1 VGRYR
6 RENVNSNFLTWLL
19 ATVLLTTAP
28 PAEAQPAKI
37 YRIGYLNS
45 SSFSG
50 NAHLL
55 EAFRQRLRELEWV
68 ESKNIGFEYRF
79 ADGKGAERL
88 KELAAE
94 LVRHKVDVIVARAT
108 SGSMAAK
115 EATSTI
121 SIVMTGGGDPVGAGI
136 IKSLARPGGN
146 ITGVSTLSPELIT
159 KRLELLKDVVSKL
172 TRLGVFTMGERGYV
186 GTERQIKEL
195 EPAAQSLQVKLL
207 YLEGKDEKG
216 LEKAFETAVRERAD
230 AITPLSGPLAFVKRK
245 RIVEL
250 AAGHRIPGVYP
261 SDEFVEAGGLMSYG
275 VDYIDQYR
283 RAAYFVDKI
292 LKGTKPA
299 ELPVELPKKFE
310 FTINLKAAKQIGL
323 TIPPNVLARADR
335 VIR

>member
-1 VGRYR
+1 MSEVSSPWSVLR
-6 RENVNSNFLTWLL
+6 FCFAFCTLL
-19 ATVLLTTAP
+19 FALCPIAG
-28 PAEAQPAKI
+28 AQPARI

-55 EAFRQRLRELEWV
+55 EAFRQRLRELQWV
-68 ESKNIGFEYRF
+68 EGKNISFEYRF
-79 ADGKGAERL
+79 AEGKGSARL

-94 LVRHKVDVIVARAT
+94 LVRLKVDVIVARAT

-121 SIVMTGGGDPVGAGI
+121 PIVMTGGGDPVGAGI
-136 IKSLARPGGN
+136 IKSLARPGAN

-159 KRLELLKDVVSKL
+159 KRLELLKDLVSKL
-172 TRLGVFTMGERGYV
+172 MRLGVLTMGERGYV

-195 EPAAQSLQVKLL
+195 EPAAQSLRVKLL
-207 YLEGKDEKG
+207 YLDGKDAEG
-216 LEKAFETAVRERAD
+216 LQKAFEAAVRERAD
-230 AITPLSGPLAFVKRK
+230 AITPLSGPPAFVERK

-250 AAGHRIPGVYP
+250 AARHRIPAVYP
-261 SDEFVEAGGLMSYG
+261 SHEFVEAGGLMSYG
-275 VDYIDQYR
+275 IDYPEQYR
-283 RAAYFVDKI
+283 RAAYFVDKV

-335 VIR
+335 VIK

>member
-1 VGRYR
+1 
-6 RENVNSNFLTWLL
+6 
-19 ATVLLTTAP
+19 
-28 PAEAQPAKI
+28 
-37 YRIGYLNS
+37 
-45 SSFSG
+45 
-50 NAHLL
+50 
-55 EAFRQRLRELEWV
+55 
-68 ESKNIGFEYRF
+68 
-79 ADGKGAERL
+79 
-88 KELAAE
+88 
-94 LVRHKVDVIVARAT
+94 
-108 SGSMAAK
+108 MAAK

-121 SIVMTGGGDPVGAGI
+121 PIVMTGGGDPVGAGI

-172 TRLGVFTMGERGYV
+172 TRLGVLTMGERGYV

-195 EPAAQSLQVKLL
+195 EPAAQSLRVKLL

-230 AITPLSGPLAFVKRK
+230 AITPLSGPPAFVERK

-250 AAGHRIPGVYP
+250 AARHRIPAVYP

-275 VDYIDQYR
+275 IDYPDQYR
-283 RAAYFVDKI
+283 RAAYFVDRI

-310 FTINLKAAKQIGL
+310 FVINFKAAKQIGL

-335 VIR
+335 VIK